1 MLEVTL
7 RWTSNSSG
15 GGGEGGGSSNTPR
28 YAKVKPGKFPAEWV
42 TWLDDGAKEGQ
53 I

>member
-15 GGGEGGGSSNTPR
+15 GGGEGEGGSSNTPR
-28 YAKVKPGKFPAEWV
+28 YAKVKPG
-42 TWLDDGAKEGQ
+42 
-53 I
+53 